1 MTDRTNR
8 GTSRLIPAW
17 ISAYRRDWLRAD
29 LGAGLSA
36 SAVVIPKAM
45 AYSTIAGLPVAAGLY
60 TALAAMATYPFLGSS
75 RVLSVT
81 TTSTIA
87 LMTATEVV
95 AIGRGGAG
103 PANPVVVGATLA
115 LLVGVFLLL
124 ARVLRLGFIANFVSK
139 PVLVGFEAG
148 IGIVIAVSQLKS
160 LLGIHPAAKT
170 VLGTLRELPALLP
183 QAHMPTLCVALVS
196 LALLVGLPRL
206 WPRLSAPL
214 VVVGL
219 GALAAVA
226 LGLAAAGVELVGAV
240 PRGMP
245 SFVRPD
251 LSLVARLW
259 PGALA
264 IALMS
269 FTESVASARTFLRP
283 DDPPVNPNREL
294 AATGVANVAA
304 AFLGGFPSGGGA
316 SQTAV
321 NARSGA
327 RSQAAQFVGAAFVVL
342 CLLFLSGAIGRIPKA
357 ALGALVFVAA
367 ISMVKADKF
376 RAIARVRK
384 DELWWALVTAAGVVL
399 IGTLEGILI
408 AVAVSVLTLLYQSNH
423 PPVYAVA
430 HNPGKGIFRRLGE
443 HAEDVTY
450 PGLLVLRTE
459 GRLTFANIDHV
470 ADKMRALVVESEPR
484 VIVLEC
490 SAIPD
495 IEYTALE
502 TLVEAN
508 KKLRALDVELWLA
521 TVNPDLFRIIER
533 SALGAALGHGRM
545 FFNLARAVEAYRANA
560 TSQAVGSGQG
570 ELGQTE
576 KKGAKQ

>member
-1 MTDRTNR
+1 
-8 GTSRLIPAW
+8 LIPAW
-17 ISAYRRDWLRAD
+17 IGAYRRDWFRAD

-36 SAVVIPKAM
+36 STVVIPKAM
-45 AYSTIAGLPVAAGLY
+45 ACATIAGLPVAACLY

-87 LMTATEVV
+87 LMTASEVV
-95 AIGRGGAG
+95 AIGRDGAG
-103 PANPVVVGATLA
+103 PVNPVVVGATLA
-115 LLVGVFLLL
+115 LLVGLFLLL

-160 LLGIHPAAKT
+160 LLGIHPAGRT

-183 QAHMPTLCVALVS
+183 QTHVPTLCVALAS

-214 VVVGL
+214 VVVSL
-219 GALAAVA
+219 GALAAAA
-226 LGLAAAGVELVGAV
+226 LGLAASGVDLVGAV

-283 DDPPVNPNREL
+283 DDPPVDPNREL
-294 AATGVANVAA
+294 VATGIANVAA
-304 AFLGGFPSGGGA
+304 AFVGGFPSGGGA

-342 CLLFLSGAIGRIPKA
+342 CLLFLSGVIGLIPQA

-367 ISMVKADKF
+367 VSMVKVDKF

-423 PPVYAVA
+423 PPVYVVA
-430 HNPGKGIFRRLGE
+430 HNLEKGIFRRLGE

-459 GRLTFANIDHV
+459 GRLTFANIDYV
-470 ADKMRALVVESEPR
+470 ADKMRALVVESAPR

-495 IEYTALE
+495 IEYTALD

-508 KKLRALDVELWLA
+508 RKLRARGVELWLA
-521 TVNPDLFRIIER
+521 TVNPDLFRILER
-533 SALGAALGHGRM
+533 SALGAALGHGHM
-545 FFNLARAVEAYRANA
+545 FFNLHKAVEAYR
-560 TSQAVGSGQG
+560 
-570 ELGQTE
+570 ELGDN
-576 KKGAKQ
+576 